1 MLGQF
6 LLLKKDQEKFVEYL
20 RKEIGVANHY
30 SIAAYKCLYEWS
42 LNFIWINNNNNDNNN
57 VYSFSRKKCMKINR
71 KINFNLVQTIYY
83 FRNKIKIKLYLKL
96 NNFVLYLFLMKLN
109 RLSLI

>member
-1 MLGQF
+1 
-6 LLLKKDQEKFVEYL
+6 
-20 RKEIGVANHY
+20 
-30 SIAAYKCLYEWS
+30 
-42 LNFIWINNNNNDNNN
+42 
-57 VYSFSRKKCMKINR
+57 MKINR

-96 NNFVLYLFLMKLN
+96 NNFVLYLFFLMKLN